1 MFRYSTGLTALA
13 LALLL
18 PLAACDN
25 ATDAE
30 FGSVSVLLT
39 DAPGDEVVE
48 AWVTIT
54 DIYLQGS
61 AGEDDPENGRVYLLQ
76 DADET
81 HELLSLAETV
91 EELVRDREVPTGTY
105 GQLRMVMSDGCVE
118 TDDGSVY
125 SSSAGFELCGVATGA
140 LQMPSYA
147 QSGAKVLLHGLT
159 VQGGQQIILLD
170 FNVKDS
176 FGRAAG
182 ASNRWVM
189 TPVIHGSEIELTAG
203 AEVTLTAGE
212 VTLPE
217 GYELGQFSATLVP
230 TSSDS
235 SRVHFTD
242 ADEDGIF
249 EAEFVFL
256 LPETGP
262 FEVRLNAPDGLVVT
276 TDPTSPQP
284 LSLSSGQVGTVNW
297 VLQSAEGEDTES

>member
-1 MFRYSTGLTALA
+1 MALA

-18 PLAACDN
+18 PLAACDDT
-25 ATDAE
+25 TDAE

-61 AGEDDPENGRVYLLQ
+61 AGDDDPENGRVYLLEDVQ
-76 DADET
+76 ET

-105 GQLRMVMSDGCVE
+105 GQLRMVISDGCVE

-125 SSSAGFELCGVATGA
+125 ASSSSFDRCGTATGE

-147 QSGAKVLLHGLT
+147 QSGAKVLLNGLT

-170 FNVKDS
+170 FNVEDS

-189 TPVIHGSEIELTAG
+189 SPVIHASEIELTAG
-203 AEVTLTAGE
+203 AEVTLSAGD

-217 GYELGQFSATLVP
+217 GYELGQFSATLLP

-235 SRVHFTD
+235 SRVTFTD
-242 ADEDGIF
+242 SDDDGIF
-249 EAEFVFL
+249 EALFSFV

-262 FEVRLNAPDGLVVT
+262 FEVRLNAPEGLVVT

-284 LSLSSGQVGTVNW
+284 LSLSSGEVGVVNW
-297 VLQSAEGEDTES
+297 VLQSAEEDTAG